1 MVDPQ
6 TRGKVPSP
14 EGYLS
19 SGKTRQR
26 TTPCLEGIAIYSCSF
41 CFYFKQKQTAFV
53 RSHKLMEIDMI
64 TIQEVCAKELGDN
77 LQDERPCR
85 PAFSKPCHALSFW
98 VPLGRKMFKFYE
110 GGREVMFN
118 AWMLEEVK

>member
-1 MVDPQ
+1 
-6 TRGKVPSP
+6 
-14 EGYLS
+14 
-19 SGKTRQR
+19 
-26 TTPCLEGIAIYSCSF
+26 
-41 CFYFKQKQTAFV
+41 
-53 RSHKLMEIDMI
+53 MEIDMI

-85 PAFSKPCHALSFW
+85 PAFSKPCHVLSFW

-118 AWMLEEVK
+118 AWMLEEVNLKPLKERDPRGKEEFTFTAKLEKNANKTATKIC